1 MIIYCECAASAAAVS
16 DPYIYSHLPFI
27 PAGIVTLSTRGLV
40 DQCQLSRVND
50 VNSLFKNEQHFKRT
64 VPKLG
69 YFLKVC
75 WALVRKCKVTR

>member
-1 MIIYCECAASAAAVS
+1 MATDFESLVGGGACGVREHDHLLRMRRLS

-50 VNSLFKNEQHFKRT
+50 VNPLLKNEQHFKRT

-69 YFLKVC
+69 SVL
-75 WALVRKCKVTR
+75 